1 MDIHQFFLGNAFD
14 AHTYFGAHVT
24 EQGVVFRTLAPNAA
38 AVDLIWEGGDWEPI
52 PMQRIHDGG
61 VYELTVPEAVAG
73 QMYKY
78 RITPQNPDG
87 DIIDHCD
94 PYGFGMELRPNNA
107 SIIRDL
113 SSYTFHDKKWLAQ
126 RGSHRKKPVNIYEV
140 HLGSWRTNPNN
151 PNGWY
156 TYEEIAPKLVDYVK
170 KAGYNY
176 IEFMPLSEHPAD
188 CSWGYQNTGFFSPT
202 SRYGTA
208 HQLMQLVDT
217 CHQAGIGVIL
227 DFVPVHF
234 AVDGY
239 ALNHYDGTTLYEY
252 PEKEDNYSEWGSC
265 NFIHARGEVCSFLQS
280 CANYWLSVF
289 HFDGLRMDA
298 VSRLIYW
305 GGDASRGINPASITF
320 LKRMNQGLHQL
331 HPDSMLIAEDST
343 NYEGVTCPVE
353 YGGLGFDYKWDMG
366 WMNDTLN
373 YFRTPPDER
382 VNHYHKLTFS
392 MMYYYS
398 EKYILPLSHDENVHG
413 KATVIQKMY
422 GDYDDKFPQARALY
436 MYMYAHPGKK
446 LNFMGSEL
454 AQFREWDEK
463 REQDWDILKYPMHDG
478 FMHFMKKLCNMY
490 LEIPSLSRWD
500 DAPDGFRWLDCDS
513 ALKRC
518 YTMLRSC
525 DGGAPVAAVFN
536 LSDRVQDGY
545 VLNIGQ
551 GKRLKLLLD
560 STEDRYGGCAPHYP
574 GSMTADQ
581 NGNVKLSVPRYSA
594 AYYEVADSVPK
605 GNAGGPAN
613 QSRHGQQRRRSRKKK
628 H

>member
-126 RGSHRKKPVNIYEV
+126 RGGHRKKPVNIYEV
-140 HLGSWRTNPNN
+140 HLGSWRTNPNDS
-151 PNGWY
+151 NGWY

-500 DAPDGFRWLDCDS
+500 DAPEGFRWLDCDS

-605 GNAGGPAN
+605 GNAGGSAN

>member
-500 DAPDGFRWLDCDS
+500 DAPEGFRWLDCDS

>member
-140 HLGSWRTNPNN
+140 HLGSWRTNPND

-500 DAPDGFRWLDCDS
+500 DAPEGFRWLDCDS